1 MKRECLPGMREAE
14 SWDALHKV
22 LAKAGLKIA
31 LRGNGMVIADASG
44 AMVKASDVERG
55 FSKGNLEKRL
65 GAFQKQQD
73 AGQVAPAKTYRKK
86 PLGPASPLK
95 AEFEQ
100 ARDARNAARNTRLA
114 EIREDYR
121 RKAAAV
127 RSENQE
133 ERQKA
138 RRIPAG
144 RMAKKRLYLALRA
157 QCQSKL
163 SRLREEAKRQR
174 EVICQEQPRHTWLS
188 WLQAEAK
195 AGREEALK
203 ALRSRAF
210 GLAKKTG
217 AVIRAE
223 ETGEKQ
229 VFTNSLASSFVD
241 TVTKRGTVIYNVGK
255 DALRDDGESFH
266 VSRDASLDASI
277 LALTVAK
284 QRFGNVLRLDGDSAF
299 CDRMI
304 RAAVTGQVPVRFADP
319 QSEAR
324 RRELSDAFMQP
335 RAREMERSRLHRG
348 MELT

>member
-1 MKRECLPGMREAE
+1 M
-14 SWDALHKV
+14 
-22 LAKAGLKIA
+22 
-31 LRGNGMVIADASG
+31 
-44 AMVKASDVERG
+44 
-55 FSKGNLEKRL
+55 
-65 GAFQKQQD
+65 
-73 AGQVAPAKTYRKK
+73 
-86 PLGPASPLK
+86 
-95 AEFEQ
+95 
-100 ARDARNAARNTRLA
+100 
-114 EIREDYR
+114 
-121 RKAAAV
+121 V

-144 RMAKKRLYLALRA
+144 RMAKKRLFLALRA
-157 QCQSKL
+157 QCRRKL
-163 SRLREEAKRQR
+163 DQLREESKQQR
-174 EVICQEQPRHTWLS
+174 EVICREQPRHTWLS

-195 AGREEALK
+195 TGREEALK

-217 AVIRAE
+217 AAIRAG
-223 ETGEKQ
+223 ETDKTQ

-266 VSRDASLDASI
+266 VSRDASLDTSI

-304 RAAVTGQVPVRFADP
+304 QAAVTGQVPVRFTDP
-319 QSEAR
+319 QSEAK
-324 RRELSDAFMQP
+324 RRELSDALMQT
-335 RAREMERSRLHRG
+335 RARELERSRLHRG

>member
-121 RKAAAV
+121 RKAAAI

-144 RMAKKRLYLALRA
+144 RMAKKRLYLALCA

-163 SRLREEAKRQR
+163 SRLREESKRQR
-174 EVICQEQPRHTWLS
+174 EVICREQPRHTWLS

-195 AGREEALK
+195 TGREEALK

-217 AVIRAE
+217 AAIR
-223 ETGEKQ
+223 GESQ

-255 DALRDDGESFH
+255 DALRDDGESFR
-266 VSRDASLDASI
+266 VSRDASLDAAI

-304 RAAVTGQVPVRFADP
+304 QAAVTGQVPVRFADP

-324 RRELSDAFMQP
+324 RRDLLQTMYPTIPTTRQRRNEY
-335 RAREMERSRLHRG
+335 ER
-348 MELT
+348 